1 VLSVSLV
8 RQDKPHRSCE
18 LKGAHHVKCLWDM

>member
-1 VLSVSLV
+1 V